1 MEVVWM
7 AKARLENEGTFG
19 NKRVGNTELKENNE
33 TRRNHSGSTR
43 IGHGFEENEYRQLGA
58 DSESPSKSFPG

>member
-7 AKARLENEGTFG
+7 AKARLENEGTLG

-43 IGHGFEENEYRQLGA
+43 LWARVRRE
-58 DSESPSKSFPG
+58 